1 MPYDYDLVVIGSGPA
16 GEKGAAQAAY
26 FGKRVAIVERA
37 HAPGGAAVHTG
48 TLPSK
53 TLRETAL
60 FLSGHRQAE
69 LYGIKVSIDKER
81 AVPRLMSSKD
91 HVIDA
96 EVDRI
101 RWNLDRHRVDYLH
114 GEAHLADAHTV
125 VIAADHDGGSPQTPG
140 IPSPQQPAPV
150 ERRLTA
156 EFVLVATGST
166 PFHPPDI
173 DFADPDIDDSD
184 SILRMDRLPDSL
196 GVIGAGVIGCEYAS
210 MFAALG
216 CKVTLIEPRNE
227 LLSFL
232 DADMSEALRVALI
245 ASGIDVRLE
254 TGAGK
259 VERVGE
265 HIIIHLTYAGPE
277 HVGRGPAFKMAS
289 PEPGATKG
297 EIAVEKLLFAAG
309 RSGNTAGLGLEA
321 VGVKM
326 GKRAY
331 VEVDRDYRTSVP
343 SIYATGDVI
352 GFPAL
357 ASTSMEQA
365 RVAVCHAFGFTYK
378 RQVSEVL
385 PYGIYTIPEVSCVG
399 LSEEDARARGKEVFV
414 GKALYKHNA
423 RGRIIGDLGGMVKL
437 VFEKGTRLLL
447 GAHCI
452 GDRAT
457 ELVHIGQSLIMLG
470 GTVDTLIEMVFNY
483 PTLSECYKY
492 AAYDALGH
500 LAHPE
505 HQAEEADGS

>member
-1 MPYDYDLVVIGSGPA
+1 VAYDYDLVVIGSGPA

-26 FGKRVAIVERA
+26 FGKRVAVVERA
-37 HAPGGAAVHTG
+37 PAPGGAAVHTG

-60 FLSGHRQAE
+60 FLSGHRAAE
-69 LYGIKVSIDKER
+69 LYGITVTLDKAK

-91 HVIDA
+91 HVVAA

-101 RWNLDRHRVDYLH
+101 HWNLDRHKVEYLRGKASLADGHTVDIEGPA
-114 GEAHLADAHTV
+114 GEA
-125 VIAADHDGGSPQTPG
+125 
-140 IPSPQQPAPV
+140 
-150 ERRLTA
+150 RRVTA
-156 EFVLVATGST
+156 EFILIATGST
-166 PFHPPDI
+166 PFQPPEIPFD
-173 DFADPDIDDSD
+173 DPDVDDSD
-184 SILRMDRLPDSL
+184 SILRMDRLPESL
-196 GVIGAGVIGCEYAS
+196 GVIGAGVIGCEYAC

-216 CKVTLIEPRNE
+216 CKVTLMEPRGE

-232 DADMSEALRVALI
+232 DADMSEALRVAMI
-245 ASGIDVRLE
+245 ESGIDVKLFTMATNVR
-254 TGAGK
+254 
-259 VERVGE
+259 RVGDY
-265 HIIIHLTYAGPE
+265 IVVDLNPAAGSKAPE
-277 HVGRGPAFKMAS
+277 AACPK
-289 PEPGATKG
+289 EL
-297 EIAVEKLLFAAG
+297 AVEKLLFAAG

-321 VGVKM
+321 AGVKL
-326 GKRAY
+326 GKRGY
-331 VEVDRDYRTSVP
+331 VEVDKDYRTSAP
-343 SIYATGDVI
+343 SIYAAGDVI

-365 RVAVCHAFGFTYK
+365 RVAACHAFGFTYK
-378 RQVSEVL
+378 RTVSELL

-399 LSEEDARARGKEVFV
+399 VSEEDAKARGTDVFV

-437 VFEKGTRLLL
+437 VFERATRKLI

-457 ELVHIGQSLIMLG
+457 EIVHIGQTMVMLG

-492 AAYDALGH
+492 AAYDALGQLMKH
-500 LAHPE
+500 AGSG
-505 HQAEEADGS
+505 DGS

>member
-1 MPYDYDLVVIGSGPA
+1 VAYDYDLVVIGSGPA

-26 FGKRVAIVERA
+26 FGKRVALIERA

-69 LYGIKVSIDKER
+69 LYGIKVSLDKSH

-96 EVDRI
+96 EVHRI
-101 RWNLDRHRVDYLH
+101 RWNLDRHHVDYLH
-114 GEAHLADAHTV
+114 GAARVADAHTV
-125 VIAADHDGGSPQTPG
+125 EIGATDGAADGAGGEGTAS
-140 IPSPQQPAPV
+140 
-150 ERRLTA
+150 RRVTA
-156 EFVLVATGST
+156 EFILICTGST
-166 PFHPPDI
+166 PFHPAEIPFD
-173 DFADPDIDDSD
+173 DPDVDDSD
-184 SILRMDRLPDSL
+184 SILRMDRLPESL
-196 GVIGAGVIGCEYAS
+196 AVIGAGVIGCEYAS

-232 DADMSEALRVALI
+232 DADMSEALRLALI
-245 ASGIDVRLE
+245 GNGIDVRLQ

-259 VERVGE
+259 VQRVGDYIVVALTNASPD
-265 HIIIHLTYAGPE
+265 HI
-277 HVGRGPAFKMAS
+277 GRGPAFKMAQGNEGG
-289 PEPGATKG
+289 PKG
-297 EIAVEKLLFAAG
+297 EISVEKLLFAAG
-309 RSGNTAGLGLEA
+309 RGGATAGLGLDTA
-321 VGVKM
+321 GVKL
-326 GKRAY
+326 GKRGY
-331 VEVDRDYRTSVP
+331 VEVDKDYRTTVP
-343 SIYATGDVI
+343 SIYAAGDVI

-378 RQVSEVL
+378 RQVSELL

-399 LSEEDARARGKEVFV
+399 LSEEDATARGKNVFV
-414 GKALYKHNA
+414 GKAFYKHNA
-423 RGRIIGDLGGMVKL
+423 RGRIIGDLDGMVKL
-437 VFEKGTRLLL
+437 VFEQESHKLI

-457 ELVHIGQSLIMLG
+457 ELVHIGQSIIMLG
-470 GTVDTLIEMVFNY
+470 GTVETLIEMVFNY

-492 AAYDALGH
+492 AAYDALGK
-500 LAHPE
+500 LVTALKPA
-505 HQAEEADGS
+505 AEAAKPSG

>member
-1 MPYDYDLVVIGSGPA
+1 VSYDYDLLVIGSGPA

-26 FGKRVAIVERA
+26 FGKRVAVVERA
-37 HAPGGAAVHTG
+37 AAPGGAAVHTG

-69 LYGIKVSIDKER
+69 LYGIKVSLDKER

-91 HVIDA
+91 HVA
-96 EVDRI
+96 GSEVARI
-101 RWNLDRHRVDYLH
+101 RWNLDRHKVDYVK
-114 GEAHLADAHTV
+114 GSARLADAHTV
-125 VIAADHDGGSPQTPG
+125 EIEGETQ
-140 IPSPQQPAPV
+140 
-150 ERRLTA
+150 RRVTA

-166 PFHPPDI
+166 PFQPADI
-173 DFADPDIDDSD
+173 PFDDPDVDDSD
-184 SILRMDRLPDSL
+184 SILRMDRLPESL
-196 GVIGAGVIGCEYAS
+196 GVIGAGVIGCEYAC

-232 DADMSEALRVALI
+232 DADMSEALRAAMVE
-245 ASGIDVRLE
+245 SGIDVRLQ

-259 VERVGE
+259 VQRVGDY
-265 HIIIHLTYAGPE
+265 IVVKLTYASPDM
-277 HVGRGPAFKMAS
+277 VGRGPAFKI
-289 PEPGATKG
+289 PEGHDGEPKG
-297 EIAVEKLLFAAG
+297 EVAVEKLLFAAG
-309 RSGNTAGLGLEA
+309 RGGNTAGLGLEA
-321 VGVKM
+321 AGVKL
-326 GKRAY
+326 GKRGY
-331 VEVDRDYRTSVP
+331 IEVDKDYRTSTP
-343 SIYATGDVI
+343 SVYAAGDVI

-378 RQVSEVL
+378 RQVSELL

-399 LSEEDARARGKEVFV
+399 LSEEDARARGTDVV
-414 GKALYKHNA
+414 AGKALYKHNA

-437 VFEKGTRLLL
+437 VFEKGSRKLI

-457 ELVHIGQSLIMLG
+457 ELVHIGQSIIMLG

-492 AAYDALGH
+492 AAYDAL
-500 LAHPE
+500 ARF
-505 HQAEEADGS
+505 A

>member
-1 MPYDYDLVVIGSGPA
+1 MTYDYDLVVIGSGPA

-26 FGKRVAIVERA
+26 FGKRVAVIERA
-37 HAPGGAAVHTG
+37 PAPGGAAVHTG

-69 LYGIKVSIDKER
+69 LYGIKVSLDKDR

-91 HVIDA
+91 NVASA

-114 GEAHLADAHTV
+114 GTARLADGHTV
-125 VIAADHDGGSPQTPG
+125 EIDGES
-140 IPSPQQPAPV
+140 A
-150 ERRLTA
+150 RRITA
-156 EFVLVATGST
+156 EFILVATGST
-166 PFHPPDI
+166 PFHPSEIPFD
-173 DFADPDIDDSD
+173 DPDIDDSD
-184 SILRMDRLPDSL
+184 SILRMDRLPESL

-232 DADMSEALRVALI
+232 DADMSEALRVAMI
-245 ASGIDVRLE
+245 ENGIDVRLQ
-254 TGAGK
+254 TGAGR
-259 VERVGE
+259 VERAGDYIVVK
-265 HIIIHLTYAGPE
+265 LTTASPDT
-277 HVGRGPAFKMAS
+277 VSRGPAAKAAES
-289 PEPGATKG
+289 HGPRG

-309 RSGNTAGLGLEA
+309 RGGNTDGLGLEA
-321 VGVKM
+321 AGVKL
-326 GKRAY
+326 GKRGY
-331 VEVDRDYRTSVP
+331 IEVDKDYRTSAP
-343 SIYATGDVI
+343 SIYAAGDVI

-365 RVAVCHAFGFTYK
+365 RVAACHAFGFTYK

-385 PYGIYTIPEVSCVG
+385 PYGIYTIPEVSAVG
-399 LSEEDARARGKEVFV
+399 LSEEDAKARGTDVFV

-423 RGRIIGDLGGMVKL
+423 RGRITGDTGGMVKL
-437 VFEKGTRLLL
+437 VFERGSRKLI

-457 ELVHIGQSLIMLG
+457 ELVHIGQSIIMLG
-470 GTVDTLIEMVFNY
+470 GGVDTLIEMVFNY

-492 AAYDALGH
+492 AAYDALGR
-500 LAHPE
+500 LAKAT
-505 HQAEEADGS
+505 QASAGT

>member
-1 MPYDYDLVVIGSGPA
+1 VAHDYDLLVIGSGPA

-26 FGKRVAIVERA
+26 FGKRVALVERA
-37 HAPGGAAVHTG
+37 RAPGGAAVHTG

-60 FLSGHRQAE
+60 FLAGHRQAE
-69 LYGIKVSIDKER
+69 LYGVKVSLDKDH

-91 HVIDA
+91 NVICS

-114 GEAHLADAHTV
+114 GDARLVDGNTV
-125 VIAADHDGGSPQTPG
+125 EITGPDTQ
-140 IPSPQQPAPV
+140 
-150 ERRLTA
+150 RRLTA

-166 PFHPPDI
+166 PYHPPDI
-173 DFADPDIDDSD
+173 PFEDPDIDDSD
-184 SILRMDRLPDSL
+184 SILRMDRLPESL
-196 GVIGAGVIGCEYAS
+196 GVIGGGVIGCEYAS

-232 DADMSEALRVALI
+232 DADMSEALRVAMI
-245 ASGIDVRLE
+245 ANGVDVRLE

-259 VERVGE
+259 VQRMGDYIVV
-265 HIIIHLTYAGPE
+265 HLTYGSPE
-277 HVGRGPAFKMAS
+277 HVGRGPAFKI
-289 PEPGATKG
+289 PEGKAGAPRG
-297 EIAVEKLLFAAG
+297 ELAVEKLLFAAG
-309 RSGNTAGLGLEA
+309 RGGATAGLGLDA
-321 VGVKM
+321 AGVKL
-326 GKRAY
+326 GKRGY
-331 VEVDRDYRTSVP
+331 IEVDKDYRTNVP
-343 SIYATGDVI
+343 SVYAAGDVI

-378 RQVSEVL
+378 RQVSELL

-399 LSEEDARARGKEVFV
+399 LSEEDATARGTQVVV

-423 RGRIIGDLGGMVKL
+423 RGRIIGDAGGMVKL
-437 VFEKGTRLLL
+437 VFEKGSHKII

-457 ELVHIGQSLIMLG
+457 ELVHIGQGLIMLG
-470 GTVDTLIEMVFNY
+470 GTVETLIEMVFNY

-492 AAYDALGH
+492 AAYDALGR
-500 LAHPE
+500 LA
-505 HQAEEADGS
+505 QDKSDT

>member
-1 MPYDYDLVVIGSGPA
+1 MPYDYDLLVIGSGPA

-26 FGKRVAIVERA
+26 FGKRVGLIERA

-69 LYGIKVSIDKER
+69 LYGIKVSLDKER

-91 HVIDA
+91 HVISA

-101 RWNLDRHRVDYLH
+101 RWNLDRHKVDYLH
-114 GEAHLADAHTV
+114 GAARLADEHTV
-125 VIAADHDGGSPQTPG
+125 EIVGEAAT
-140 IPSPQQPAPV
+140 
-150 ERRLTA
+150 RRLSA

-173 DFADPDIDDSD
+173 PFDDPDVDDSD
-184 SILRMDRLPDSL
+184 SILRMDRLPESL

-232 DADMSEALRVALI
+232 DADMSEALRLALI
-245 ASGIDVRLE
+245 AHGIDVRLE
-254 TGAGK
+254 TGAGQ
-259 VERVGE
+259 VRRVGDY
-265 HIIIHLTYAGPE
+265 IVIGLTYGTAE
-277 HVGRGPAFKMAS
+277 HVGRGPAFRIPAGKA
-289 PEPGATKG
+289 GAQRG

-309 RSGNTAGLGLEA
+309 RSGNTVGLGLEA
-321 VGVKM
+321 AGVKL
-326 GKRAY
+326 GKRGY
-331 VEVDRDYRTSVP
+331 VEVDKDYRTSAP
-343 SIYATGDVI
+343 SIYAAGDVI

-378 RQVSEVL
+378 RQVSELL

-399 LSEEDARARGKEVFV
+399 LSEEDAKARGVDVVV
-414 GKALYKHNA
+414 GKALYLHNA
-423 RGRIIGDLGGMVKL
+423 RGRIIGDLDGMVKL
-437 VFEKGTRLLL
+437 VFERGTRKII

-457 ELVHIGQSLIMLG
+457 ELVHIGQTLIMLG

-492 AAYDALGH
+492 AAYDALGR
-500 LAHPE
+500 LAKPG
-505 HQAEEADGS
+505 HQTAEADGS

>member
-1 MPYDYDLVVIGSGPA
+1 MAYDYDLVVIGSGPA

-26 FGKRVAIVERA
+26 FGKRVALIERA
-37 HAPGGAAVHTG
+37 PAPGGAAVHTG

-69 LYGIKVSIDKER
+69 LYGVKVSLDKTR

-91 HVIDA
+91 HIIDA

-101 RWNLDRHRVDYLH
+101 RWNLDRHKVTYLRGAAKVH
-114 GEAHLADAHTV
+114 DGHTV
-125 VIAADHDGGSPQTPG
+125 EIAEEAGSRS
-140 IPSPQQPAPV
+140 I
-150 ERRLTA
+150 TA
-156 EFVLVATGST
+156 EFILIATGSA
-166 PFHPPDI
+166 PFHPSDI
-173 DFADPDIDDSD
+173 PFDDPDVDDSD
-184 SILRMDRLPDSL
+184 SILRMDRLPESMA
-196 GVIGAGVIGCEYAS
+196 VIGAGVIGCEYAS
-210 MFAALG
+210 MFCALG

-245 ASGIDVRLE
+245 CNGIDVRLQ

-259 VERVGE
+259 VQRVGDY
-265 HIIIHLTYAGPE
+265 IVVALTPQSPE
-277 HVGRGPAFKMAS
+277 HVGRGPAFKMEGA
-289 PEPGATKG
+289 PEPKG
-297 EIAVEKLLFAAG
+297 EVAVEKLLFAAG
-309 RSGNTAGLGLEA
+309 RSGATQGLGLETA
-321 VGVKM
+321 GVKL
-326 GKRAY
+326 GKRGY
-331 VEVDRDYRTSVP
+331 IEVDKDYRTNVP
-343 SIYATGDVI
+343 SIYAAGDVI

-378 RQVSEVL
+378 RQVSELL

-399 LSEEDARARGKEVFV
+399 LSEEDAVARGKHVFV
-414 GKALYKHNA
+414 GKAQYKHNA
-423 RGRIIGDLGGMVKL
+423 RGRIIGDLDGLVKL
-437 VFEKGTRLLL
+437 VFEKETHKLL

-457 ELVHIGQSLIMLG
+457 ELVHIGQSIIMLG
-470 GTVDTLIEMVFNY
+470 GTVETLIEMVFNY

-492 AAYDALGH
+492 AAYDALGC
-500 LAHPE
+500 LARADKE
-505 HQAEEADGS
+505 KAAEAAKAPG